1 MSQKNTAALFIF
13 YDRKMLK
20 GQSVKF
26 FKCCEFFGFM
36 FSGPVDFRS
45 MNSNDVVTRKFIEK
59 SMTNKGYSK

>member
-1 MSQKNTAALFIF
+1 
-13 YDRKMLK
+13 
-20 GQSVKF
+20 
-26 FKCCEFFGFM
+26 M

>member
-1 MSQKNTAALFIF
+1 
-13 YDRKMLK
+13 MLK

-36 FSGPVDFRS
+36 FSGPVDVRS

-59 SMTNKGYSK
+59 SITNKVYSK